1 MYMQGMWGW
10 SKSEGI
16 SYQTPILRIKK
27 LLLRRKFK
35 NKKIIKW
42 KPKSVR
48 DQSQKFA
55 QIILFKGF
63 WIKILKKK

>member
-10 SKSEGI
+10 SESEGI

-35 NKKIIKW
+35 NKKW
-42 KPKSVR
+42 KPKS
-48 DQSQKFA
+48 DGTQSQKLA
-55 QIILFKGF
+55 WIISFEEF
-63 WIKILKKK
+63 EVKKK